1 MRSATPAY
9 PDFGGTSG
17 GFVAPARARA
27 VSWGSMDGLR
37 WALVILTIL
46 TVSRVHQHFGFLAV
60 TRPALLLALIALG
73 YAMAKPSALS
83 GLPWAKSWPAKVVM
97 GIGIWACLGA
107 PFGLSLGGSARLII
121 ESFSKVLIFSF
132 LLMATTRSVA
142 DLRRYIWAY
151 VIAAALLVWMSLFVF
166 GLQKASGDGFYRLN
180 DLYTYDANDV
190 GVMLLA
196 ASGLVLLAF
205 QTSGNAGRV
214 ACGLILVGIGAT
226 IARTGSRGAFLGF
239 IAMFLALLVFGRS
252 VSPLKRVAFVVVT
265 VIGLAIASPP
275 GYWDQMMTSFKPK
288 EDYNWTEPSGRR
300 QLWTRGLGY
309 IKTYPV
315 FGVGIGQFSR
325 AEGTISSLAD
335 QWDPR
340 LRGVRWSAPHNSF
353 VEAGAELGFP
363 GAVMWISL
371 TVGGIVSLWRL
382 RRRVPRVWATGDPDE
397 RFLYHATSYLPV
409 SYVAFTVSAFFV
421 SFAWVDGIYI
431 LTAYLVGLHMAVRQ
445 RQMWG
450 ALAPGAPA
458 MAGPPRG
465 ERGGWAYRTGLMVCL
480 AAAGAGLSSCGGD
493 ALAGPPPPPSAT
505 EPVYSS
511 SQHTSMFYDGFE
523 SYASTNSL
531 TDGSGAYSYVT
542 LPSGLTG
549 ISLVASAAGE
559 GSKKVAFDF
568 TASGDLDRLLETAN
582 VSGDGSVVHVSW
594 LFRNVGNV
602 HHEKQFII
610 FKGGGQRWVY
620 NIWGIVAP
628 IGLAS
633 CYYNG
638 GLYGTPK
645 TPDIPPQG
653 GVAPGWN
660 NDPTGY
666 QYQQNMGYLQFR
678 MNDVIN
684 DGSWHR
690 YTTRFEKERAGSGT
704 GRIEVW
710 GDGIKIIEYL
720 GDDPAR
726 CEYQK
731 VFTST
736 TSQELVSAF
745 QFPTTTSGQFPWG
758 GGATIEYDAIRI
770 WR

>member
-1 MRSATPAY
+1 MRSVTPAH
-9 PDFGGTSG
+9 PGFGAASSSY
-17 GFVAPARARA
+17 VAPARSRA
-27 VSWGSMDGLR
+27 VTLGGMDGLR

-60 TRPALLLALIALG
+60 TRPALLLALVALG
-73 YAMAKPSALS
+73 YSMAKPSLLS

-97 GIGIWACLGA
+97 GIGIWACVSA
-107 PFGLSLGGSARLII
+107 PFGLSLGGSGRMII

-132 LLMATTRSVA
+132 LLMATTRGVA

-196 ASGLVLLAF
+196 ATGLVLLAF
-205 QTSGNAGRV
+205 QTSGNFGRV
-214 ACGLILVGIGAT
+214 ACGLILLGIGAT

-239 IAMFLALLVFGRS
+239 LAMFLALLVFGRS

-265 VIGLAIASPP
+265 LLGLAIASPP
-275 GYWDQMMTSFKPK
+275 GYWEQMKTSFKPK

-300 QLWTRGLGY
+300 QLWTRGVGY
-309 IKTYPV
+309 MKTYPL
-315 FGVGIGQFSR
+315 FGVGIGQFPR
-325 AEGTISSLAD
+325 AEGTISSIAEE
-335 QWDPR
+335 WDPR
-340 LRGVRWSAPHNSF
+340 LRGIRWSAPHNSF
-353 VEAGAELGFP
+353 VEAGAELGLP
-363 GAVMWISL
+363 GLVMWVSL

-382 RRRVPRVWATGDPDE
+382 RRRVPRAWAKGDPDD

-431 LTAYLVGLHMAVRQ
+431 LTAYLVGLHMAVWQ
-445 RQMWG
+445 RLRAG
-450 ALAPGAPA
+450 AMPGQTPA
-458 MAGPPRG
+458 MERPSG
-465 ERGGWAYRTGLMVCL
+465 ERGGGWAYRTGLMICL
-480 AAAGAGLSSCGGD
+480 AAATAVQAACGGD

-505 EPVYSS
+505 EPVYSA

-523 SYASTNSL
+523 SYASTSSL
-531 TDGSGAYSYVT
+531 TNGTGDYSYIT

-568 TASGDLDRLLETAN
+568 TPAGDLDLLLETSN
-582 VSGDGSVVHVSW
+582 VSGDGPVVYVSW

-610 FKGGGQRWVY
+610 FKGGGQRFVY

-628 IGLAS
+628 LSLAS
-633 CYYNG
+633 CFYDG

-645 TPDIPPQG
+645 SPNIPPQG

-660 NDPTGY
+660 SDPTGF
-666 QYQQNMGYLQFR
+666 QYQQNMGYQQFR

-710 GDGIKIIEYL
+710 GDGVKILEYL
-720 GDDPAR
+720 GDDPSR
-726 CEYQK
+726 CEYQQ
-731 VFTST
+731 VFTAT
-736 TSQELVSAF
+736 ISQELVSAF